1 MENGAALSFDLYLTA
16 NSPGEIAGWVAPLVR
31 ELRPRLWNARITLVI
46 VPCQYASGA
55 EFVMAAE
62 IGVDRAVRIGG
73 VGEMLRADAAS
84 GVRLRRNARKL
95 VLHLGGDF
103 FFSVYL
109 SKRLSAPLW
118 AYSSRPRWGRFVARF
133 FVPDEKAERR
143 FAILDF
149 PRDRY
154 ERIGHLALDSAALAE
169 SEAETRGVLGLADGE
184 PVLAFLT
191 GSRPVEY
198 LVGVPFF
205 ARIAALIVR
214 KFSDHRVIF
223 PLAPTVDEE
232 RLCAALASAGIEWKG
247 ESRVH
252 SIHLG
257 DGRWASVV
265 RGRTLEVLN
274 CTKLAVVVPGT
285 NNLQAAAL
293 FTPFIMVLPLDR
305 ADEYPLDGL
314 PGVLPL
320 WIPGVRR
327 LKKQYILRLNRKVEF
342 VSLPN
347 KIAGR
352 MIAPEVRGLFREEDV
367 AACAVRLLEDPAR
380 LQEMSR
386 AFWELTHK
394 RGAAMKFAE
403 IIAQW
408 AKNEEKNKEKR

>member
-1 MENGAALSFDLYLTA
+1 MENNAELSFDLYITA

-55 EFVMAAE
+55 ELAMGAE
-62 IGVDRAVRIGG
+62 VGVDRTVRIGG

-84 GVRLRRNARKL
+84 GVRLRRNARKM

-103 FFSVYL
+103 FFSTYL
-109 SKRLSAPLW
+109 SKRLHCPLW
-118 AYSSRPRWGRFVARF
+118 AYSSRPRWGRFVERF

-149 PRDRY
+149 SRDRY
-154 ERIGHLALDSAALAE
+154 ERVGHLALDSVLLAE
-169 SEAETRGVLGLADGE
+169 SEEETRSVLGLASDE

-191 GSRPVEY
+191 GSRPIEY
-198 LVGVPFF
+198 LVGIPYF
-205 ARIAALIVR
+205 ARIAALIAR
-214 KFSDHRVIF
+214 KFGDHRIFF
-223 PLAPTVDEE
+223 PLAPTVDED
-232 RLCAALASAGIEWKG
+232 RLCAALASAGVEWKG

-252 SIHLG
+252 AIHIG
-257 DGRWASVV
+257 DGKWANVV

-274 CTKLAVVVPGT
+274 CAKLAVAVPGT

-320 WIPGVRR
+320 WIPGMRY
-327 LKKQYILRLNRKVEF
+327 LKKKYIQKLNEKVEF
-342 VSLPN
+342 ISLPN
-347 KIAGR
+347 RMAGR
-352 MIAPEVRGLFREEDV
+352 MIAPEIRGIFREEDV
-367 AACAVRLLEDPAR
+367 AKCAVELLENPTR

-386 AFWELTHK
+386 AFWELTHE
-394 RGAAMKFAE
+394 RGAALKFAE
-403 IIAQW
+403 KIAQW
-408 AKNEEKNKEKR
+408 AKNGGKR